1 MSEEIIYSQIPKL
14 PSTLSDADTCKICKG
29 TLLEKYCKVYLYDVF
44 MSKAMVANI
53 KMLYCEECNM
63 PYCTRHHESYV
74 KKHWPE
80 LTLRA
85 IPVLGNAKAEKMRE
99 RCKSILFDEPES
111 HADAPLL
118 EDGTQIYV
126 GTKRHICGGEKR
138 NKLTKVHYKV
148 ITKEG
153 KLELRKLRR
162 CEFCGKLFIGD
173 DSYENNKDHYD
184 DRYVF
189 ITKDRGNKSEKVKTI
204 VLKPNSNIYVG
215 THNSFPSLCIGKKE
229 DIVPINA
236 IMENSQGDQER
247 HLLSRCEKCGKVFM
261 KTHIYG
267 SWSSYYPKY
276 NYVLPENLKKEEA
289 LKKEIVQKIEPK
301 VAPKNEPEKTIVENY
316 VISPKHFLTRVHIF
330 QCTNRNHKL
339 LDVIATV
346 KVLNSVGV
354 LKEVSV
360 PAAYCKTC
368 NKYYILETEYQ
379 KLKKYGH
386 IVCKVVENTY
396 WTKDLKDN
404 PFNLN
409 EESVLHLLGY
419 NVNAQANL
427 SQSQRWG
434 LLEIM
439 VDEKVLTR
447 MEICSHLDYLINR
460 SKNRKNFDLAISKW
474 KSDRAY
480 ISKYVAGSRK
490 VEIGKITVN
499 VPKK

>member
-1 MSEEIIYSQIPKL
+1 M
-14 PSTLSDADTCKICKG
+14 
-29 TLLEKYCKVYLYDVF
+29 
-44 MSKAMVANI
+44 
-53 KMLYCEECNM
+53 
-63 PYCTRHHESYV
+63 
-74 KKHWPE
+74 
-80 LTLRA
+80 
-85 IPVLGNAKAEKMRE
+85 
-99 RCKSILFDEPES
+99 
-111 HADAPLL
+111 
-118 EDGTQIYV
+118 
-126 GTKRHICGGEKR
+126 
-138 NKLTKVHYKV
+138 
-148 ITKEG
+148 
-153 KLELRKLRR
+153 
-162 CEFCGKLFIGD
+162 
-173 DSYENNKDHYD
+173 
-184 DRYVF
+184 
-189 ITKDRGNKSEKVKTI
+189 
-204 VLKPNSNIYVG
+204 
-215 THNSFPSLCIGKKE
+215 
-229 DIVPINA
+229 
-236 IMENSQGDQER
+236 
-247 HLLSRCEKCGKVFM
+247 
-261 KTHIYG
+261 
-267 SWSSYYPKY
+267 
-276 NYVLPENLKKEEA
+276 
-289 LKKEIVQKIEPK
+289 
-301 VAPKNEPEKTIVENY
+301 
-316 VISPKHFLTRVHIF
+316 
-330 QCTNRNHKL
+330 
-339 LDVIATV
+339 DVIATV

-434 LLEIM
+434 LLETM

-447 MEICSHLDYLINR
+447 MEICSHLDYLINQ